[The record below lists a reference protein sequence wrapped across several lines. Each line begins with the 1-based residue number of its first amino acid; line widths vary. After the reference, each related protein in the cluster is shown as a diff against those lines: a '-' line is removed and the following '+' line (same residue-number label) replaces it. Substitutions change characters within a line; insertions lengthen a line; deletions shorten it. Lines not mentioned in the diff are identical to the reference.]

1 MKNDSNRR
9 EQKRK
14 KNKVLKKI
22 KQENEKDE
30 KKRGSG
36 LAAHDAYCFCAWLQ
50 LDPVNI

>member
-30 KKRGSG
+30 KKGEAD
-36 LAAHDAYCFCAWLQ
+36 LQPMTLIAFAHGC
-50 LDPVNI
+50 N